1 MIIII
6 SKKGGK
12 MYFKKELSELI
23 NKLDEIKGVE
33 VEALERWVKDG
44 KKILNNE
51 TRERNW
57 WLNVDNKK

>member
-1 MIIII
+1 MD
-6 SKKGGK
+6 
-12 MYFKKELSELI
+12 FKKELYELI
-23 NKLDEIKGVE
+23 NKLDEIKGVD